1 MTDAATYVD
10 KRGEQGVPPGNTS
23 LGQTARKRPPMWRIV
38 LKRDPLLVLAT
49 AVVLIIVLVALLAPL
64 LPIAPPNATDLGNRL
79 RQPFQDGHMLGTD
92 HLGRDMLS
100 RLVWGGRVSLL
111 VGVVATLIASTG
123 GVIIGGIAGYF
134 GGTTDNVAMRI
145 IDIMLAFPYVLLAI
159 ALVAAL
165 GPGLL
170 NAMIAISVVNISF
183 YARNVRGTVLTLR
196 DQTYVEAAKAAGASH
211 LSILARHILPNIV
224 APLLVLTSM
233 NVGWMITET
242 AGLSFLGLGAQPP
255 QADWGSMLADGRDFI
270 TVAFHVTTI
279 PGLAILVLVVS
290 LNIIGDSLRDW
301 FDPRLRSR

>member
-1 MTDAATYVD
+1 M
-10 KRGEQGVPPGNTS
+10 
-23 LGQTARKRPPMWRIV
+23 V
-38 LKRDPLLVLAT
+38 LRQDPLMVLAT
-49 AVVLIIVLVALLAPL
+49 IVVLMIVVIAVAAPL
-64 LPIAPPNATDLGNRL
+64 LPIAPPNETDLGNRL
-79 RQPFQDGHMLGTD
+79 RQPFQDGHLLGTD
-92 HLGRDMLS
+92 HLGRDLLS

-123 GVIIGGIAGYF
+123 GVIVGGVSGYF
-134 GGTTDNVAMRI
+134 GGTVDNVAMRI

-211 LSILARHILPNIV
+211 LSILARHILPNIL

-290 LNIIGDSLRDW
+290 LNVIGDSLRDW
-301 FDPRLRSR
+301 FDPRLKSR